1 MELDDS
7 KWINEAVA
15 LAKAHFK
22 APVFFVEPVYRGDLK
37 PPNVVVDLLS
47 DDFEPNGRSFTRTF
61 TITSTVV
68 RGIDESS
75 SRVSAAVKEMQ
86 DFMSYIGQVP
96 PRAHLQGAPL
106 FLESRIVLD
115 PSEAES
121 NLYIQLLTIR
131 HDLSL

>member
-1 MELDDS
+1 MALDDS
-7 KWINEAVA
+7 KWIEEATT

-22 APVFFVEPVYRGDLK
+22 APVYFAEPVYRGELK

-61 TITSTVV
+61 TITSTVI
-68 RGIDESS
+68 RGKGESA
-75 SRVSAAVKEMQ
+75 SRVSEAIQEMQ
-86 DFMSYIGQVP
+86 DFMSLIGQVP
-96 PRAHLQGAPL
+96 PQIFLQGSPL
-106 FLESRIVLD
+106 FLVSRIVLD

>member
-1 MELDDS
+1 MALDDS
-7 KWINEAVA
+7 KWIEEATT

-22 APVFFVEPVYRGDLK
+22 APVYFVEPVYRNELK
-37 PPNVVVDLLS
+37 APNVVVDLLS

-68 RGIDESS
+68 RGVDQSS

-86 DFMSYIGQVP
+86 DFMSFIGQVP
-96 PRAHLQGAPL
+96 PQASLQGSPL
-106 FLESRIVLD
+106 YLESRIVLD

-121 NLYIQLLTIR
+121 NLYIQLLTLR
-131 HDLSL
+131 HNLSL